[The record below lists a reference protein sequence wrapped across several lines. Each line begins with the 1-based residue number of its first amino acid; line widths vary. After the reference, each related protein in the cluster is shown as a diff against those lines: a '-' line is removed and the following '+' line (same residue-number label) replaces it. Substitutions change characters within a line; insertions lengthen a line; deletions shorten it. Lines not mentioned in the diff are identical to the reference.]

1 MAEISDQGRERER
14 ERETGKRRS
23 RFFPPSSSTDDL
35 GPRRREQ
42 SIIPSSSLPL
52 FPKSRPCSS
61 FFREFESFSFLSSF
75 LSSPSDSVN
84 ELAVAKK
91 RRRRRAAGPFRM
103 GRADGRKRGERC
115 IEDEKCNR
123 VSTDGGKGGGGERV
137 ASLDEAAHG
146 RKR

>member
-1 MAEISDQGRERER
+1 MAEISDQGRER

-23 RFFPPSSSTDDL
+23 RFFPL
-35 GPRRREQ
+35 RRRRMTWDRGGGSNQ
-42 SIIPSSSLPL
+42 LSPPPPSPFSQNLVPAL
-52 FPKSRPCSS
+52 L